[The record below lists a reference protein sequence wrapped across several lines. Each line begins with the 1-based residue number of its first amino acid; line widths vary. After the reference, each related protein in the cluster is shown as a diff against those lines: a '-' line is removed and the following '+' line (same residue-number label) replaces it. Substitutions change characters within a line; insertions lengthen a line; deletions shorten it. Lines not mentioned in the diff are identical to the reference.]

1 MIVPAFLAGM
11 FFTLVYLTTLY
22 FLITSESLKRAVLMV
37 PLLIGA
43 YLLGKWA
50 MFKAVESN
58 GEILVW
64 LAGAVIL
71 AVGIIPWLHRKA
83 SEKTPLRRE
92 RCERR
97 RNSACHTI
105 CSAGHLHRTRLPQ
118 LISYSLQ

>member
-1 MIVPAFLAGM
+1 M

-83 SEKTPLRRE
+83 SENTPSGENAASVVAIVLVTPFVLLAIFIALAFL
-92 RCERR
+92 
-97 RNSACHTI
+97 S
-105 CSAGHLHRTRLPQ
+105 
-118 LISYSLQ
+118 